1 MAEIEEVSKPL
12 TKMKNK
18 KVLLFAGLGLVAGV
32 VVLAF
37 RGAGGGSA
45 SAPVADVIGGDQAVD
60 ALGSQMQAFAQQMGE
75 SQGELTQQMGESQTE
90 LNSQMTAFQADV
102 NTNQASIVSQ
112 LVELQKSQAIPEPVA
127 PVVAVPV
134 RAPNKIVY
142 GPTVD
147 LNNARNILGNTGYS
161 YVDTTNIKADN
172 LQFNENSLI
181 VGGSKA
187 GGGVGD
193 VNLNGARRLFGDDR
207 YATAA
212 EIANYKAN
220 L

>member
-1 MAEIEEVSKPL
+1 LAEIEEIAKPL

-18 KVLLFAGLGLVAGV
+18 KILLFAGLGLAAGV

-37 RGAGGGSA
+37 RGAGGGSG
-45 SAPVADVIGGDQAVD
+45 SAPVAADVIGGGGDQAVS
-60 ALGSQMQAFAQQMGE
+60 ALGSQLQSFAQAVTEG
-75 SQGELTQQMGESQTE
+75 QG
-90 LNSQMTAFQADV
+90 
-102 NTNQASIVSQ
+102 SIVGQ
-112 LVELQKSQAIPEPVA
+112 LVALQQSQDAALAIPA

-134 RAPNKIVY
+134 RAPDKIVY
-142 GPTVD
+142 GPKID
-147 LNNARNILGNTGYS
+147 INNARNILGNTGYS
-161 YVDTTNIKADN
+161 YVDTTNIKTSN

-193 VNLNGARRLFGDDR
+193 VNLNGARRLFGEDR
-207 YATAA
+207 YDTAA

>member
-1 MAEIEEVSKPL
+1 LAEIEEVSKPL

-18 KVLLFAGLGLVAGV
+18 KVLLFAGLGLAAGV

-37 RGAGGGSA
+37 RGAVGGGSSA
-45 SAPVADVIGGDQAVD
+45 SAPVAADVIGGDQAVS
-60 ALGSQMQAFAQQMGE
+60 ALGSQLQSFAQAV
-75 SQGELTQQMGESQTE
+75 TE
-90 LNSQMTAFQADV
+90 GQS
-102 NTNQASIVSQ
+102 SIVGQ
-112 LVELQKSQAIPEPVA
+112 LVELQQSQEAATAIPA

-134 RAPNKIVY
+134 RAPDKIVY
-142 GPTVD
+142 GPTIDV
-147 LNNARNILGNTGYS
+147 NNARNILGNTGYS
-161 YVDTTNIKADN
+161 YVDTTNIKTSN

-181 VGGSKA
+181 VGGVKA

-193 VNLNGARRLFGDDR
+193 VNLNGGRRLFGDDR
-207 YATAA
+207 EGTAA